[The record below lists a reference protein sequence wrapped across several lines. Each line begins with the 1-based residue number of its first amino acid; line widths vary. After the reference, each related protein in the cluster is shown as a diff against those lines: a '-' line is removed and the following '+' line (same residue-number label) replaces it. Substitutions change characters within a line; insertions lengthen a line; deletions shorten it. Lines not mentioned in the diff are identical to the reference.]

1 MLTWCKKMFGSK
13 PDDMDVAYD
22 RVHTA
27 IENIDA
33 ELVPLRETLSY
44 TQQQLKH
51 LMSPGD
57 RRKAPDRRKAV
68 DFVNKIRHIENQLRE
83 KERVRNNILREK
95 QQLDDSNTN
104 AMVSSALVQSH
115 AAQTKLQAKGLAS
128 VELDEL
134 LDDVEDNR
142 ADTRELT
149 TRLGGLGGMDDD
161 ELHIDEAS
169 ISASDITMAMG
180 LRTEKDRVLDE
191 AERAMG
197 DPLMGEV
204 QDILRSMELTP
215 GAPHAAHGEYSLP
228 SAPGSQASV
237 ASKHGLYG

>member
-33 ELVPLRETLSY
+33 ELVPLRETLRY
-44 TQQQLKH
+44 TQQQLQHMMK
-51 LMSPGD
+51 SG
-57 RRKAPDRRKAV
+57 APDRCKAV
-68 DFVNKIRHIENQLRE
+68 SLVNKIKHIETQLRE

-128 VELDEL
+128 IELDDL

-142 ADTRELT
+142 VDTRELT

-204 QDILRSMELTP
+204 QDILRSMEITP
-215 GAPHAAHGEYSLP
+215 GAPYTAHGEYSLP

-237 ASKHGLYG
+237 ASKHSLYG